1 VGGAAHV
8 PALITAD
15 AAMASPF
22 RTAPPQVPRS
32 FAGQRRI
39 GRVAALVLVTLP
51 VVLLLAG
58 PNVVAQVEPTVPDP
72 ANTSTTT
79 IPVVVTPVTVAT
91 TTFPEPTTIAPTV
104 PVVVVSPEPP
114 VTVATVLPGDLDLGF
129 PPETATVV
137 SVIPDETTSTIDP
150 LATTSTVPETSSTL
164 LDITGLDAADDDAS
178 SDEAPKIGIPV
189 LPPAKIPPRNA
200 SLEKI
205 LSQLGVQQRKL
216 VAIAEKRAD
225 EATKRLAEAQASLD
239 VLKLRQNSVNAEIAR
254 IKMDLALTK
263 SKLRARALSVFAGS
277 QIEQIDSILNAE
289 DANDFAR
296 NLDLVGAAQ
305 QDDTGLIRTYQEQ
318 VKAIAT
324 KNAEIDRII
333 ADKQLEFD
341 TIVSEQQALGDA
353 LIKVQEQLA
362 SITSGAAIALGGFV
376 FPVQPPFNFVDTF
389 GAPRMTGTK
398 YEHRHEGTD
407 IFAPQGTPL
416 LAVQRGVVA
425 RLGVAVLGGNK
436 LWVVGADGTQ
446 YYYAHL
452 SAFAEGIQDGS
463 FVDPGQILGFVGTT
477 GNARGTPAH
486 VHFEIHP
493 GGGPAV
499 NPYPFLDA
507 VRRTDVT
514 ALLRAS
520 QAALAT
526 TVPPTIPGQIRAGI
540 GLVREVA
547 LGAVDAS
554 AAGPTT
560 TQIPG
565 SAASK
570 TTLPYRTV
578 DPPATVPG

>member
-1 VGGAAHV
+1 
-8 PALITAD
+8 
-15 AAMASPF
+15 MASPL
-22 RTAPPQVPRS
+22 RTPPSQVPS
-32 FAGQRRI
+32 NSAGQRRL
-39 GRVAALVLVTLP
+39 GRVAALALLTVP
-51 VVLLLAG
+51 VVLLLAV
-58 PNVVAQVEPTVPDP
+58 PNVVAQVDPTVPDP

-79 IPVVVTPVTVAT
+79 LPVVVTPVTTAAPT
-91 TTFPEPTTIAPTV
+91 PTTPPTVASTV
-104 PVVVVSPEPP
+104 PVVAVSSEPVVSVVSVVP
-114 VTVATVLPGDLDLGF
+114 VVPGDLTGLTA
-129 PPETATVV
+129 PETAAV
-137 SVIPDETTSTIDP
+137 PEETTTTLDP
-150 LATTSTVPETSSTL
+150 LATTTTVPETSTTL

-205 LSQLGVQQRKL
+205 LSQLGAQQRKL

-225 EATKRLAEAQASLD
+225 EATKRMAEAEASLD
-239 VLKLRQNSVNAEIAR
+239 VLKQRQASVNAEIAR

-305 QDDTGLIRTYQEQ
+305 EDDTGLIRTYQEQ
-318 VKAIAT
+318 VKAIAA
-324 KNAEIDRII
+324 KNAEIDQII
-333 ADKQLEFD
+333 ADKQLELD

-425 RLGVAVLGGNK
+425 RLGVAILGGNK

-507 VRRTDVT
+507 VRRTDVS

-570 TTLPYRTV
+570 TTLPYRKV
-578 DPPATVPG
+578 DAAPTVP

>member
-1 VGGAAHV
+1 M
-8 PALITAD
+8 L
-15 AAMASPF
+15 
-22 RTAPPQVPRS
+22 
-32 FAGQRRI
+32 
-39 GRVAALVLVTLP
+39 TLP
-51 VVLLLAG
+51 VLLLLAV
-58 PNVVAQVEPTVPDP
+58 PNVVAQVESTVPDP
-72 ANTSTTT
+72 TSTSTTT
-79 IPVVVTPVTVAT
+79 EPVVVTPVTTVPST
-91 TTFPEPTTIAPTV
+91 TLPEPPTV
-104 PVVVVSPEPP
+104 PVLLVSPESVP
-114 VTVATVLPGDLDLGF
+114 VVPGGLNPGAPL
-129 PPETATVV
+129 ETATVV
-137 SVIPDETTSTIDP
+137 SVVPDETTSTIDP
-150 LATTSTVPETSSTL
+150 VATTSTIPETSTTL

-189 LPPAKIPPRNA
+189 LPPAKIPPRDA

-205 LSQLGVQQRKL
+205 LSQLGAQQRKL

-225 EATKRLAEAQASLD
+225 VATKRMAEASAAFD
-239 VLKLRQNSVNAEIAR
+239 ALKQRQEAVNAEIDR
-254 IKMDLALTK
+254 IERELGLTK

-277 QIEQIDSILNAE
+277 QIEQIDSILSAE

-305 QDDTGLIRTYQEQ
+305 QDDTGLIVTYQDQ
-318 VKAIAT
+318 VKAIAA
-324 KNAEIDRII
+324 KEEEIARII
-333 ADKQLEFD
+333 ADKQLELD

-376 FPVQPPFNFVDTF
+376 FPVQAPFNFVDTF
-389 GAPRMTGTK
+389 GAPRMTGSK
-398 YEHRHEGTD
+398 YAHTHEGTD
-407 IFAPQGTPL
+407 IFAPQGAPL

-436 LWVVGADGTQ
+436 LWIVGADGTQ

-463 FVDPGQILGFVGTT
+463 FVDPGQVVGFVGTT

-507 VRRTDVT
+507 VRRTDFT

-520 QAALAT
+520 QAATAT
-526 TVPPTIPGQIRAGI
+526 TVPVTVPGQIRAGI

-554 AAGPTT
+554 AAGPST
-560 TQIPG
+560 TQVPG

-570 TTLPYRTV
+570 TTLPYRKV
-578 DPPATVPG
+578 AAPPTVP